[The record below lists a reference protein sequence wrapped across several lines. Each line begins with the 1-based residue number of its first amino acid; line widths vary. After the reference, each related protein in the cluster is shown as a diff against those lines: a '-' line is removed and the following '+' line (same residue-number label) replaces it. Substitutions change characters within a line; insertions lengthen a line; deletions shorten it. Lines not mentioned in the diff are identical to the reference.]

1 MSAPDELIVAIT
13 TRLFQD
19 LGDPQTINNADDD
32 AWCDPLWQSLEA
44 MGLTRA
50 RVPEALGGAGASAHA
65 IQIAGALQALLDRD
79 NLTEAIGGLGAR
91 LFRALCGE

>member
-1 MSAPDELIVAIT
+1 MSALDEPIVT
-13 TRLFQD
+13 TTTCLFQD

-32 AWCDPLWQSLEA
+32 AWCDPLWPSLEA

-50 RVPEALGGAGASAHA
+50 WVPEALGGAGASVHA

-79 NLTEAIGGLGAR
+79 NLTEAIGRVGSEAI
-91 LFRALCGE
+91 